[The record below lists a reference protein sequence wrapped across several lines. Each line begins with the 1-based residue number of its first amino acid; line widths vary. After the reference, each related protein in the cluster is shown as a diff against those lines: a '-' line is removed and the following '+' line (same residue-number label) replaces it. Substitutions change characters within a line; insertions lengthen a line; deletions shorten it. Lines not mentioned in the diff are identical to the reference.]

1 MGNCHDFAGFL
12 DSISLSAM
20 LARGRFVPEAG
31 VLEVDALAVRGE
43 DFNLRNS

>member
-31 VLEVDALAVRGE
+31 VLEVDALAAAMRG
-43 DFNLRNS
+43 LRFSTK